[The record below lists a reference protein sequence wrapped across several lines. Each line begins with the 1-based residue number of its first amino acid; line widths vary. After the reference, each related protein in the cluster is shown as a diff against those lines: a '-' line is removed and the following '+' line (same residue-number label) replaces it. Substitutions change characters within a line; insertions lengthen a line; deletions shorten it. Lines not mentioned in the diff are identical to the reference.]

1 MRTRHPV
8 QEKVRAIQRRA
19 WRLRAVCAGGL
30 WLSGAVGAV
39 FLAGVADYCLR
50 LDDAGVRLLSS
61 AAVLA
66 VCGWCLWRF
75 VAPVFVRRLSELEV
89 AQRIEQRF
97 PQLCD
102 RLSSAVAF
110 LGQAEE
116 QPAAGSPDLRRAVV
130 ATAVADLD
138 RWDFGECLDT
148 RRPRRI
154 AIGAAVVC
162 AVAGFVAAWDW
173 PSTALAVRRL
183 AVPWNVEP
191 WPRRNRLQ
199 FVKTPQRLAFGSDF
213 EAELV
218 DRGDRLP
225 PSVQIQIWF
234 DGDDIRQ
241 IQTKDMKFLRDRM
254 VYRLDNVRRPLRYR
268 AVGGDDDT
276 MPWRTLELVEPPQV
290 TTLQIRLLPPA
301 YTGWSS
307 VASGE
312 NIRALEGTLIEVA
325 GRISRPT
332 AAVRLRT
339 EKDKPASTAVAP
351 GRLSEDG
358 LRFTIAADAQPPWTV
373 TQSVTYW
380 FEVTDAEGLR
390 GGDDR
395 RWNLRAVPDT
405 PPTVVLEQP
414 AANTFVT
421 ADAAVP
427 LAGLVKDDLAIRAIA
442 VRFSRS
448 DNADAEK
455 RETAPIYRGPD
466 AAVAVPRGAAEAG
479 RGAGETRPVEFAWDL
494 AQLRG
499 LKPGAWIDFELTADD
514 YKPQSAQSATRRL
527 TIISVHELEERIASR
542 QAFVLGQ
549 LAEVLRTQREARAP
563 VKSLEIGW
571 SGTGRLAVD
580 EVDQLQAAELKQR
593 QVSRLL
599 ADPQEG
605 VAAQIAGLLHELRSN
620 RIENPEVT
628 GRMNELLAAVRQI
641 SDGQL
646 PPIQTRL
653 IDALKTARETLRA
666 AADAGDAADAA
677 APGELLSAVQTAG
690 TRQDEVIARL
700 ESLLGDFSQW
710 DSYRRFSRELG
721 HLRQS
726 QEELRQD
733 TERTRLDAL
742 ARGLT
747 ELDGDQRVNLRRL
760 AERQIELG
768 RQLDKVQT
776 RMDQM
781 RTELGAGD
789 PAAETLADALDVAR
803 RTAVGGQMR
812 ETGRRIE
819 DNQLGD
825 AAQNQ
830 QTILRH
836 LQELLD
842 TLANRR
848 VHELENRA
856 GQLQSALEELKELR
870 AKRHELQA
878 QAERAA
884 EISDP
889 TQRQRELQR
898 LPAAAGELAEQ
909 VKRLSRRLERLLAEQ
924 AAQSLAGAAASLDQ
938 TAAAAA
944 QADAPQALAAGLE
957 AERLLTQA
965 ERQLEETQRSAE
977 QELLQEQLERLEQ
990 GLAGLASRQQAT
1002 LNTTVELEALRR
1014 QQKDGWTRAQL
1025 SSLGVLAREQRAVGA
1040 ESALL
1045 AEKLAAAP
1053 AFALGLRGAL
1063 REMEH
1068 AARGLD
1074 RQDTGPATQRAEHS
1088 ALVRLQHM
1096 QEALKPDATAPPD
1109 GQKPQNPPDPGSQP
1123 PSSDGTG
1130 RLAELNLLKLMQQEV
1145 QRRTGELEQIRL
1157 RAGKLT
1163 EEQLAALRQLAEE
1176 QGRLAEL
1183 IGELSGQGELNP

>member
-1 MRTRHPV
+1 M
-8 QEKVRAIQRRA
+8 
-19 WRLRAVCAGGL
+19 
-30 WLSGAVGAV
+30 
-39 FLAGVADYCLR
+39 
-50 LDDAGVRLLSS
+50 
-61 AAVLA
+61 
-66 VCGWCLWRF
+66 
-75 VAPVFVRRLSELEV
+75 
-89 AQRIEQRF
+89 
-97 PQLCD
+97 PQ
-102 RLSSAVAF
+102 
-110 LGQAEE
+110 
-116 QPAAGSPDLRRAVV
+116 
-130 ATAVADLD
+130 
-138 RWDFGECLDT
+138 
-148 RRPRRI
+148 
-154 AIGAAVVC
+154 
-162 AVAGFVAAWDW
+162 
-173 PSTALAVRRL
+173 
-183 AVPWNVEP
+183 
-191 WPRRNRLQ
+191 
-199 FVKTPQRLAFGSDF
+199 
-213 EAELV
+213 
-218 DRGDRLP
+218 
-225 PSVQIQIWF
+225 SVQIQIWF
-234 DGDDIRQ
+234 DGDDTRQ
-241 IQTKDMKFLRDRM
+241 IQTKDMKFLQDRM
-254 VYRLDNVRRPLRYR
+254 VYRLDNVRRPFRYR

-290 TTLQIRLLPPA
+290 TALQIRLHPPA

-325 GRISRPT
+325 GRISRPA

-339 EKDKPASTAVAP
+339 DKDKQASAAVAP

-358 LRFTIAADAQPPWTV
+358 LRFTIGTDAQPPWTV

-380 FEVTDAEGLR
+380 FEVTDAEGLL

-427 LAGLVKDDLAIRAIA
+427 LAGLVKDDLAIHAIA
-442 VRFSRS
+442 VRFTRS
-448 DNADAEK
+448 DSADAEK

-466 AAVAVPRGAAEAG
+466 AAVAAPRGAAEVG
-479 RGAGETRPVEFAWDL
+479 RGSGETRPVEFAWDL

-527 TIISVHELEERIASR
+527 TIISVNELEERIASR

-571 SGTGRLAVD
+571 AGTGRLAAD

-599 ADPQEG
+599 ADPQDG

-620 RIENPEVT
+620 RIDNPEVV

-641 SDGQL
+641 GGEQL
-646 PPIQTRL
+646 PPIQTHL

-666 AADAGDAADAA
+666 AADAEGDAAAA
-677 APGELLSAVQTAG
+677 VPGELLSAVQTAG
-690 TRQDEVIARL
+690 SQQDEVIARL
-700 ESLLGDFSQW
+700 ESLVGDFSQW

-742 ARGLT
+742 ARDVT
-747 ELDGDQRVNLRRL
+747 DLDGDQRVNLRRL
-760 AERQIELG
+760 AERQTELG
-768 RQLDKVQT
+768 RQFDKVQT

-781 RTELGAGD
+781 RAELGTGD

-830 QTILRH
+830 QTILRN

-848 VHELENRA
+848 VHELENRVS
-856 GQLQSALEELKELR
+856 QLQSALEELKELR

-878 QAERAA
+878 KAEQAAA
-884 EISDP
+884 VADAA
-889 TQRQRELQR
+889 QRQRELER
-898 LPAAAGELAEQ
+898 LQTAASELAEQ

-938 TAAAAA
+938 AAAAA
-944 QADAPQALAAGLE
+944 AAGRRR
-957 AERLLTQA
+957 AGFG
-965 ERQLEETQRSAE
+965 RSPRGGA
-977 QELLQEQLERLEQ
+977 
-990 GLAGLASRQQAT
+990 
-1002 LNTTVELEALRR
+1002 
-1014 QQKDGWTRAQL
+1014 
-1025 SSLGVLAREQRAVGA
+1025 AVGA
-1040 ESALL
+1040 GRTAVGGNAAHRRAGVAARTVGAAGAGDCGPGEPSAGRLEHHRGIGGASPA
-1045 AEKLAAAP
+1045 AERRLDAGP
-1053 AFALGLRGAL
+1053 AVQPGHAGTRATGGGNGSRFAGGKAGGCARLCAGVARAL
-1063 REMEH
+1063 REMDR

-1074 RQDTGPATQRAEHS
+1074 RQDTGPATQQAEHS

-1096 QEALKPDATAPPD
+1096 QEALKRDEAASAGRPATAETACPRATNRPR
-1109 GQKPQNPPDPGSQP
+1109 PTRPG
-1123 PSSDGTG
+1123 DW
-1130 RLAELNLLKLMQQEV
+1130 RN
-1145 QRRTGELEQIRL
+1145 
-1157 RAGKLT
+1157 
-1163 EEQLAALRQLAEE
+1163 
-1176 QGRLAEL
+1176 
-1183 IGELSGQGELNP
+1183 